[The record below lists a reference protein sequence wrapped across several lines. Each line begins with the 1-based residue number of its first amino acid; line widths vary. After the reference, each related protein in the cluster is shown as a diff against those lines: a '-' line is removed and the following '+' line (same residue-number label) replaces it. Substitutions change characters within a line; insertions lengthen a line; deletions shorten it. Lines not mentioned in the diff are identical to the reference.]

1 MAKIQKALENGVDVS
16 FDCAGFNKTI
26 TTALSAT
33 RPGGKVCLV
42 GMGQREMTLPFD
54 TRYKLIRVFS

>member
-1 MAKIQKALENGVDVS
+1 MAKIQKVLENGVDVS
-16 FDCAGFNKTI
+16 FDCAGFNKTM

-33 RPGGKVCLV
+33 RPGGIVCLV
-42 GMGQREMTLPFD
+42 GMGQREMTLPLD

>member
-1 MAKIQKALENGVDVS
+1 MAKIQKVLENGVDIS

-33 RPGGKVCLV
+33 RPGGTVCLV
-42 GMGQREMTLPFD
+42 GMGQREMTLPLA
-54 TRYKLIRVFS
+54 TRYKLILIFS